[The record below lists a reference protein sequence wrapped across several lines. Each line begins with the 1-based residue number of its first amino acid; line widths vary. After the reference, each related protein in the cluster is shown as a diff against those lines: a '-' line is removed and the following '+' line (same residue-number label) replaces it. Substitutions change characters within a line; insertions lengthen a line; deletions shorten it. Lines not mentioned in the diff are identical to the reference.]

1 MDMNDEQVNLK
12 KPFLNVFFHVNKIFL
27 KYISPHQWNI
37 WWYGR
42 IFCYVQIFKTWM
54 ELGNGWK
61 LGRDQNFGLL
71 KNGWKFVK
79 EVGICLMNLHNSWSY
94 IMGQDPCGEHFPRY
108 IIIWLSKFNS
118 KTKWKNFKT

>member
-1 MDMNDEQVNLK
+1 MDMHDEQVNLK
-12 KPFLNVFFHVNKIFL
+12 KPFLNVFFPH

-42 IFCYVQIFKTWM
+42 IFCYVQIFLTWM

-61 LGRDQNFGLL
+61 LARDQNFGSL

-79 EVGICLMNLHNSWSY
+79 EVGICLMIFHNS
-94 IMGQDPCGEHFPRY
+94 
-108 IIIWLSKFNS
+108 
-118 KTKWKNFKT
+118 